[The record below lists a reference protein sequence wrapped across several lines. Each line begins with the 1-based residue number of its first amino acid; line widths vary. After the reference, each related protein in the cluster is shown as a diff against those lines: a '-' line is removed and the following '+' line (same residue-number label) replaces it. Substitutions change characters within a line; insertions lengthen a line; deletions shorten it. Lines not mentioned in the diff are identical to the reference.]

1 MFHLAQMAAILDFTQ
16 NAMSKNTFCPH
27 HYISGIS
34 ENPWEDTQIMN
45 HYILLKLYQLIVDFA
60 QMAVI
65 SFQPIY
71 RSRSQF

>member
-1 MFHLAQMAAILDFTQ
+1 MATNLVFTQ
-16 NAMSKNTFCPH
+16 NTMSKNTFCPH
-27 HYISGIS
+27 HYISGVP

-45 HYILLKLYQLIVDFA
+45 HYILLILYQLIVDFA
-60 QMAVI
+60 QMAVF